1 LRVFPQSLLRACRLR
16 DGKWRSFEVRNGTLG
31 SKSES
36 QKEFRFHLKVIKLKH
51 WQDELNCKFSTDA
64 SYSSHKCCTKGIR
77 FLTTHAEH
85 TNSYPF
91 PHHLSQNLPFGQ
103 IIIVNLK
110 PSSTCYTQSSSKGG
124 KTLEKRRKQKKDCKA
139 NCYSMRIALEA
150 TRKGKEGEEEE
161 AEEEHKVLLAGST
174 IRVSA
179 CVGRQ
184 DERTPIRAGQA
195 RRPSGG
201 RARARRGCA
210 RGRGGSAERRRGSRA
225 RSRGRR
231 PPWPRRRG

>member
-1 LRVFPQSLLRACRLR
+1 LHRRIGALRQVVKPNAVTNQSQQLFCEFSPQSLLRACRLR

-110 PSSTCYTQSSSKGG
+110 PSSTCYTQSSSKGRKKNVG
-124 KTLEKRRKQKKDCKA
+124 KT
-139 NCYSMRIALEA
+139 
-150 TRKGKEGEEEE
+150 EETEE
-161 AEEEHKVLLAGST
+161 RLQS
-174 IRVSA
+174 
-179 CVGRQ
+179 
-184 DERTPIRAGQA
+184 
-195 RRPSGG
+195 
-201 RARARRGCA
+201 
-210 RGRGGSAERRRGSRA
+210 
-225 RSRGRR
+225 
-231 PPWPRRRG
+231 